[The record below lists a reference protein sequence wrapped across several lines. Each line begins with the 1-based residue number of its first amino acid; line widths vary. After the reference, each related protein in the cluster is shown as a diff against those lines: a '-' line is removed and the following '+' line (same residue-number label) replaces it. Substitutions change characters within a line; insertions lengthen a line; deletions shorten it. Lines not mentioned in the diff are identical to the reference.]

1 MAYTKKNRRKKRKPI
16 QNYEAPMTDEEKAKI
31 QYKDEFQK
39 TWGSRVEDFFSK
51 FDGKG
56 KQILYALA
64 GFGVLL
70 VLLGIF
76 YIYQR
81 RQGNIAQAALGS
93 AIETSQAQVT
103 DTPQTAGDTRK
114 IFKTE
119 KERAEASIKEFE
131 EVANKFGGE
140 FASKAKYFI
149 AVNRL
154 SIDREAGI
162 QELESLTGT
171 SGEVGYLSKFAL
183 AQVKAED
190 DKFDEA
196 AKLYQDLAA
205 VDNPTIAKDTIN
217 FELASVFE
225 KQDKT
230 DEAVEIYFNI
240 TKSAT
245 DAKDSEGKAIPL
257 AGTAI
262 KARSKLEE
270 LAPEKAK
277 EIKPADAPDAQQLPL
292 G

>member
-1 MAYTKKNRRKKRKPI
+1 MAYTKKNRRKKRKPV
-16 QNYEAPMTDEEKAKI
+16 QNYEAPMTDEEKAQI
-31 QYKDEFQK
+31 QYKDDFQK
-39 TWGSRVEDFFSK
+39 TWGSRIEDFVSK

-70 VLLGIF
+70 ILLGIF
-76 YIYQR
+76 YTYQR
-81 RQGNIAQAALGS
+81 RQANVAQAALGK

-103 DTPQTAGDTRK
+103 DTPQTAGDTRT

-119 KERAEASIKEFE
+119 KDRSEASIKQFE
-131 EVANKFGGE
+131 EVANKYGGE
-140 FASKAKYFI
+140 FAEKSKYFI

-154 SIDREAGI
+154 AIDRDAGT
-162 QELESLTGT
+162 QELEALTGT

-183 AQVKAED
+183 AQVKTED
-190 DKFDEA
+190 DKLDEA
-196 AKLYQDLAA
+196 AKLYQDLVA
-205 VDNPTIAKDTIN
+205 VANPIIAKDTIN
-217 FELASVFE
+217 FELAKIYE
-225 KQDKT
+225 RQDKT

-245 DAKDSEGKAIPL
+245 DRKDSEDKPIPL
-257 AGTAI
+257 TGTAVEA
-262 KARSKLEE
+262 KGKLED

-277 EIKPADAPDAQQLPL
+277 EIKPAESPDAANPPI